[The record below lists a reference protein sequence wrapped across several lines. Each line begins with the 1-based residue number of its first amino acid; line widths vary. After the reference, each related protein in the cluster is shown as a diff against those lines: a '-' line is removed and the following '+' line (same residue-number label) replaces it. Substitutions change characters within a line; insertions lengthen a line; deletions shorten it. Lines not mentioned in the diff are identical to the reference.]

1 MRVITKGLKGDERVI
16 VDGLLRAI
24 PGRKVTP
31 VTEQAS
37 AEGAVQPAA
46 PKEASQTKM
55 SAPPP
60 EPGAPAQKQ

>member
-31 VTEQAS
+31 TTEQAS
-37 AEGAVQPAA
+37 AKGDKQPGA
-46 PKEASQTKM
+46 PKTEA

-60 EPGAPAQKQ
+60 QPKAPSQKQ